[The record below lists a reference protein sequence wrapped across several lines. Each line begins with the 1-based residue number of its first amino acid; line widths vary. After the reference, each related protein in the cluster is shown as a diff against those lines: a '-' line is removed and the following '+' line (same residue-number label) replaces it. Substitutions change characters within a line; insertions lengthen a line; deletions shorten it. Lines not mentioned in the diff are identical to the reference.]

1 MTVTE
6 HTQNNNDGH
15 FPKEENGAGLQ
26 TTKSCHGPLR
36 AMRRAVEPRMHGIG
50 IHARPPLRRKHVV
63 CKQCRVPFGT
73 VYPKSSQNSTHPYTR
88 FHAPPNQI
96 QAVIGDSQPNIH
108 SPRSNSGQPKVNPR
122 PLAYIRLS
130 NALQTVD
137 TSVCQMYFKFAMH
150 SSVKC
155 ISIRA
160 HSSQSSHRSG
170 SAVPTIE
177 TAGNAD

>member
-6 HTQNNNDGH
+6 HTQNNNYGH

-63 CKQCRVPFGT
+63 CKQCRVPSVQCIQKAAKT
-73 VYPKSSQNSTHPYTR
+73 QPIHIRVSTRRRAPQQNPSRNRRFPAQHPLSKIKLWSTQGQSK
-88 FHAPPNQI
+88 A
-96 QAVIGDSQPNIH
+96 IG
-108 SPRSNSGQPKVNPR
+108 V
-122 PLAYIRLS
+122 
-130 NALQTVD
+130 
-137 TSVCQMYFKFAMH
+137 H

-155 ISIRA
+155 TPNGRYTRLSNVFQICYA
-160 HSSQSSHRSG
+160 FVCQMHFNPRSLFT
-170 SAVPTIE
+170 V
-177 TAGNAD
+177 